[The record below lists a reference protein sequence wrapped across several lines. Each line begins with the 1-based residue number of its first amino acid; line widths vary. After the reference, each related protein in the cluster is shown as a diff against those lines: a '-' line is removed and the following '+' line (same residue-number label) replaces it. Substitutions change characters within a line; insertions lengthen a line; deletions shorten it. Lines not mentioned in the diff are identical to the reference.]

1 MNLGQ
6 KIYPA
11 DRVFGVRIEP
21 NEWNAGK
28 CINGEPNSHEVRPDD
43 DLGHTNK
50 FGWRNQPKQGDEA
63 RVFGVPT
70 IRYDIPKPKQQ
81 SVADPNVLYNLYRTT
96 LMKQPQLNYSFPKT
110 TQVQAQELMTSNK
123 QEANKT

>member
-28 CINGEPNSHEVRPDD
+28 CINGQPNSHEVRPDD

-50 FGWRNQPKQGDEA
+50 FGWRNQPKQGDET
-63 RVFGVPT
+63 RVFGVST

-81 SVADPNVLYNLYRTT
+81 SVADPNNYADETT
-96 LMKQPQLNYSFPKT
+96 AVELLFPKNYSSLGVGADDFQQTRSK
-110 TQVQAQELMTSNK
+110 
-123 QEANKT
+123 